1 MITMTKP
8 KLSYTDGKLTSSIQ
22 GNACQWYYNGT
33 AIAAAEG
40 GTASDFTPTN
50 TGKYKASLKLSP
62 DNESRIISEE
72 IDIQNI
78 SSGLKTAI
86 NPSDLKIYN
95 NLRLNETVMVEF
107 QKHTYRKQG
116 IKLYDLSGKQIL
128 CQNISGLNETVH
140 LTNLPK
146 SLYILEVFNNGKME
160 RIKLIK

>member
-1 MITMTKP
+1 
-8 KLSYTDGKLTSSIQ
+8 
-22 GNACQWYYNGT
+22 
-33 AIAAAEG
+33 
-40 GTASDFTPTN
+40 
-50 TGKYKASLKLSP
+50 
-62 DNESRIISEE
+62 
-72 IDIQNI
+72 
-78 SSGLKTAI
+78 
-86 NPSDLKIYN
+86 
-95 NLRLNETVMVEF
+95 MVEF